1 MSMLLKAIPVC
12 GALLVLTMPG
22 VASAE
27 LPAAYRA
34 LLAEAADRQSDDARF
49 LETADMVSVLV
60 EGGRAA
66 VHAYIRAELPNR
78 GGAVADW
85 PLPDPAPAAAP
96 DAAAAADHPA
106 APAGEHRDLGGAPVV
121 LGEAPDGSGSWLAG
135 SIRQLADD
143 SWAGHVRAGIQ
154 LERGNSELTDFSFA
168 IELDRELEDGWRI
181 DSQFEYFLSE
191 SATRTTRDNWLVEL
205 RTTRELDSG
214 VGYYAGGSYERDLIG
229 IYAQSAFL
237 TGGGIWHA
245 VETPKANWVLR
256 AGVGQRYR
264 EAGLTGETLTDWVG
278 EAGSSFHYTISDTAN
293 FGSETTVFVGGG
305 SRVDQRFTL
314 TNRLFGDW
322 AVQTGLRI
330 EHEFEDRAG
339 FDPTDVRLDVS
350 LLYAFD

>member
-1 MSMLLKAIPVC
+1 MGLRTPAVLAASFLLMAAFP
-12 GALLVLTMPG
+12 
-22 VASAE
+22 ASAKAD
-27 LPAAYRA
+27 LPQAYAA
-34 LLAEAADRQSDDARF
+34 LLAEAADRQSDDDRF

-66 VHAYIRAELPNR
+66 VHAHILAELPSR
-78 GGAVADW
+78 AGAVADW
-85 PLPDPAPAAAP
+85 PLPDPSPAPAVPEATEVAE
-96 DAAAAADHPA
+96 HPA
-106 APAGEHRDLGGAPVV
+106 AEHRDLGGSPVV

-135 SIRQLADD
+135 PIRQLTDD

-168 IELDRELEDGWRI
+168 IELDRELERGWRI

-191 SATRTTRDNWLVEL
+191 SATSTTRDNWLVEL
-205 RTTRELDSG
+205 RATRELDSG
-214 VGYYAGGSYERDLIG
+214 VGYYGGGSYERDLIG
-229 IYAQSAFL
+229 IYARSAFL

-256 AGVGQRYR
+256 AGAGQRYR
-264 EAGLTGETLTDWVG
+264 EAGVTGETLTDWVG
-278 EAGSSFHYTISDTAN
+278 EAGSSFHYTISETAN
-293 FGSETTVFVGGG
+293 FGSETTAFVGGG

-330 EHEFEDRAG
+330 EHEFEERAG
-339 FDPTDVRLDVS
+339 FEPTDIRLDVS
-350 LLYAFD
+350 LLYSFD